1 MSLQDPISDLLVQI
15 KNGYLAKKEYV
26 IVFSSKFKLALLS
39 LLRRECFI
47 RDYVMVDD
55 NQKISK
61 VKIFLKYYGNQ
72 IPVMRKAVRVSKPS
86 IRRYSKK
93 NDLPTVLN
101 GFGIA
106 VISTSVG
113 LLTDKE
119 ARELGH
125 GGEVICTIE

>member
-15 KNGYLAKKEYV
+15 KNGYLAKKEYI
-26 IVFSSKFKLALLS
+26 IVFSSKFKLSLLS
-39 LLRRECFI
+39 LLRRESFI
-47 RDYVMVDD
+47 HDYVLV
-55 NQKISK
+55 NENPKISK

-72 IPVMRKAVRVSKPS
+72 IPVMRQVKKVSKPS
-86 IRRYSKK
+86 IRCYSKK
-93 NDLPTVLN
+93 NNLPKVLN

>member
-26 IVFSSKFKLALLS
+26 IVFSSKFKLALLG

-47 RDYVMVDD
+47 RDYIMVDED
-55 NQKISK
+55 KKISK
-61 VKIFLKYYGNQ
+61 VKVFLKYYGNQ
-72 IPVMRKAVRVSKPS
+72 IPVMRKIVRVSKPS

-93 NDLPTVLN
+93 NDLPKVLN

-119 ARELGH
+119 AREQGH

>member
-26 IVFSSKFKLALLS
+26 VVFSSKFKLS
-39 LLRRECFI
+39 LLNVLKKECFI
-47 RDYVMVDD
+47 RDYVVVNDG
-55 NQKISK
+55 SK
-61 VKIFLKYYGNQ
+61 VFKIKIFLKYYGNQ
-72 IPVMRKAVRVSKPS
+72 ISVMKKAIRISKPS
-86 IRRYSKK
+86 LRFYIKK
-93 NDLPTVLN
+93 HNLPNVLN

-106 VISTSVG
+106 IISTSIG

-119 ARELGH
+119 ARDLGY